1 MISDI
6 VSHMLQGDEVFIPE
20 EVKVD
25 VMNNLYAAIQKNW
38 SKKRNEGLDESEMV
52 VTNEEK
58 PRSNAPRNG
67 VGVNVGDPTLVK
79 EDVLLGESSE
89 EKEQSSVSPVPSSDV
104 SASVDA
110 STSVDVNANANVDA
124 SASANANAS
133 ASANASVNAS
143 ANANVDGSTSANA
156 SSEQNEHDSA
166 ASPQAGR
173 GDSLFSLFVDP
184 VVPPV
189 NPDVSPVTPT
199 VSADA
204 NAPSAAHTVDNTI
217 PPPYGYPSQS
227 VPATLPPFAAGLPN
241 TLGMDPLAAF
251 MAQPPLLSSHD
262 GFMDYSVLHGEP
274 SLRPSYGFDVKDDIF
289 RSAPSYPLGALSQR
303 FDGMGLMAPMNDF
316 GEEFSNEPSLM
327 ELIQNTEKEEK
338 KEEAKKKEES
348 KKVEEVK
355 KEEVEEVKEEKKKE
369 EEKQVPLPKLERSF
383 TLKPRKLL
391 LSKLKK

>member
-38 SKKRNEGLDESEMV
+38 SKKRNEGLDESEMI

-58 PRSNAPRNG
+58 PRSNAPRDG

-110 STSVDVNANANVDA
+110 STSVDAN
-124 SASANANAS
+124 

-166 ASPQAGR
+166 ASPQTGR

-199 VSADA
+199 VNADA
-204 NAPSAAHTVDNTI
+204 NPPSAPHTVDNTI

-227 VPATLPPFAAGLPN
+227 VPAALPPFAAGLPN

-251 MAQPPLLSSHD
+251 MSQPPLLSSHD

-274 SLRPSYGFDVKDDIF
+274 SLRASYGFDVKDDIF

-327 ELIQNTEKEEK
+327 ELIQNTEKEEEE
-338 KEEAKKKEES
+338 EEAKKKEES

>member
-58 PRSNAPRNG
+58 PRSNAPRDG

-110 STSVDVNANANVDA
+110 STSVDVN
-124 SASANANAS
+124 
-133 ASANASVNAS
+133 ANASVNAS

-199 VSADA
+199 VNADA
-204 NAPSAAHTVDNTI
+204 NPPSAPHTVDNTI

-227 VPATLPPFAAGLPN
+227 VPAALPPFTAGLPN

-274 SLRPSYGFDVKDDIF
+274 SLRASYGFDVKDDIF

-338 KEEAKKKEES
+338 EEEAKKKEES

>member
-79 EDVLLGESSE
+79 GDVSSA
-89 EKEQSSVSPVPSSDV
+89 SSVSPVPSSDASTSV
-104 SASVDA
+104 DANANASVDA
-110 STSVDVNANANVDA
+110 SAN
-124 SASANANAS
+124 
-133 ASANASVNAS
+133 

-156 SSEQNEHDSA
+156 SSEQKEHDSA

-227 VPATLPPFAAGLPN
+227 VPAALPPFAAGLPN

-251 MAQPPLLSSHD
+251 MSQPPLLSSHD

-274 SLRPSYGFDVKDDIF
+274 SLRASYGFDVKDDIF

-316 GEEFSNEPSLM
+316 GEEEFSNEPSLM

>member
-1 MISDI
+1 M
-6 VSHMLQGDEVFIPE
+6 
-20 EVKVD
+20 
-25 VMNNLYAAIQKNW
+25 
-38 SKKRNEGLDESEMV
+38 
-52 VTNEEK
+52 
-58 PRSNAPRNG
+58 
-67 VGVNVGDPTLVK
+67 
-79 EDVLLGESSE
+79 
-89 EKEQSSVSPVPSSDV
+89 
-104 SASVDA
+104 
-110 STSVDVNANANVDA
+110 
-124 SASANANAS
+124 
-133 ASANASVNAS
+133 
-143 ANANVDGSTSANA
+143 
-156 SSEQNEHDSA
+156 
-166 ASPQAGR
+166 
-173 GDSLFSLFVDP
+173 FSLFVDP

-199 VSADA
+199 VNADA
-204 NAPSAAHTVDNTI
+204 NPPSAPHTVDNTI

-227 VPATLPPFAAGLPN
+227 VPAALPPFTAGLPN

-274 SLRPSYGFDVKDDIF
+274 SLRASYGFDVKDDIF

>member
-58 PRSNAPRNG
+58 PRSNAPRDG

-110 STSVDVNANANVDA
+110 STSVD
-124 SASANANAS
+124 ANANAS
-133 ASANASVNAS
+133 VDASAN

-199 VSADA
+199 VNADA
-204 NAPSAAHTVDNTI
+204 NPPSAAHTVDNTI

-338 KEEAKKKEES
+338 KVEEAKKKEES

>member
-58 PRSNAPRNG
+58 PRSNAPRDG

-110 STSVDVNANANVDA
+110 STSVDA

-227 VPATLPPFAAGLPN
+227 VPAALPPFTAGLPN

-338 KEEAKKKEES
+338 EEEA
-348 KKVEEVK
+348 
-355 KEEVEEVKEEKKKE
+355 KKKE

>member
-1 MISDI
+1 M
-6 VSHMLQGDEVFIPE
+6 
-20 EVKVD
+20 
-25 VMNNLYAAIQKNW
+25 
-38 SKKRNEGLDESEMV
+38 
-52 VTNEEK
+52 
-58 PRSNAPRNG
+58 
-67 VGVNVGDPTLVK
+67 
-79 EDVLLGESSE
+79 
-89 EKEQSSVSPVPSSDV
+89 
-104 SASVDA
+104 
-110 STSVDVNANANVDA
+110 
-124 SASANANAS
+124 
-133 ASANASVNAS
+133 
-143 ANANVDGSTSANA
+143 
-156 SSEQNEHDSA
+156 
-166 ASPQAGR
+166 
-173 GDSLFSLFVDP
+173 FSLFVDP

-199 VSADA
+199 VNADA
-204 NAPSAAHTVDNTI
+204 NPPSAPHTVDNTI

-227 VPATLPPFAAGLPN
+227 VPAALPPFAAGLPN

-251 MAQPPLLSSHD
+251 MSQPPLLSSHD

-274 SLRPSYGFDVKDDIF
+274 SLRASYGFDVKDDIF
-289 RSAPSYPLGALSQR
+289 RSVPSYPLGALSQR

-338 KEEAKKKEES
+338 KVEEAKKKEES

>member
-58 PRSNAPRNG
+58 PRSNAPRDG

-110 STSVDVNANANVDA
+110 STSVDVNANASVDA
-124 SASANANAS
+124 SASVNAS
-133 ASANASVNAS
+133 ANAS

-166 ASPQAGR
+166 ASPQTGR

-199 VSADA
+199 VNADA
-204 NAPSAAHTVDNTI
+204 NPPSAPHTVDNTI
-217 PPPYGYPSQS
+217 PPPYGYPPQS
-227 VPATLPPFAAGLPN
+227 VPAALPPFTAGLPN

-251 MAQPPLLSSHD
+251 MSQPPLLSSRD

-274 SLRPSYGFDVKDDIF
+274 SLRASYGFDVKDDIF

-338 KEEAKKKEES
+338 EEEAKKKEEV
-348 KKVEEVK
+348 KKEEVK
-355 KEEVEEVKEEKKKE
+355 KEEVVEVKEEKKKE

>member
-1 MISDI
+1 M
-6 VSHMLQGDEVFIPE
+6 
-20 EVKVD
+20 
-25 VMNNLYAAIQKNW
+25 
-38 SKKRNEGLDESEMV
+38 
-52 VTNEEK
+52 
-58 PRSNAPRNG
+58 
-67 VGVNVGDPTLVK
+67 
-79 EDVLLGESSE
+79 
-89 EKEQSSVSPVPSSDV
+89 
-104 SASVDA
+104 
-110 STSVDVNANANVDA
+110 
-124 SASANANAS
+124 
-133 ASANASVNAS
+133 
-143 ANANVDGSTSANA
+143 
-156 SSEQNEHDSA
+156 
-166 ASPQAGR
+166 
-173 GDSLFSLFVDP
+173 FSLFVDP

-199 VSADA
+199 VNADA

-227 VPATLPPFAAGLPN
+227 VPAALPPFTAGLPN

-251 MAQPPLLSSHD
+251 MSQPPLLSSHD

-274 SLRPSYGFDVKDDIF
+274 SLRASYGFDVKDDIF
-289 RSAPSYPLGALSQR
+289 RSVPSYPLGALSQR

-338 KEEAKKKEES
+338 KVEEAKKKEES

>member
-58 PRSNAPRNG
+58 PRSNAPRDG

-79 EDVLLGESSE
+79 GDVLLGESSE

-124 SASANANAS
+124 
-133 ASANASVNAS
+133 NASVNAS
-143 ANANVDGSTSANA
+143 ANANVDGSTSADA

-289 RSAPSYPLGALSQR
+289 RSVPSYPLGALSQR

-316 GEEFSNEPSLM
+316 GEEEFSNEPSLM

>member
-58 PRSNAPRNG
+58 PRSNAPRDD

-104 SASVDA
+104 SVSVDA
-110 STSVDVNANANVDA
+110 STSVNVNVNASV
-124 SASANANAS
+124 NAS
-133 ASANASVNAS
+133 ANAS

-166 ASPQAGR
+166 ASPQTGR

-184 VVPPV
+184 VMPPV

-217 PPPYGYPSQS
+217 PPPYGYPPQS
-227 VPATLPPFAAGLPN
+227 VPATLPPFTTGLPN

-251 MAQPPLLSSHD
+251 MSQPPLLSSRD

-338 KEEAKKKEES
+338 EEEAKKKEEV
-348 KKVEEVK
+348 KKEEVK
-355 KEEVEEVKEEKKKE
+355 KEEVVEVKEEKKKE

>member
-58 PRSNAPRNG
+58 PRSNAPRDG

-110 STSVDVNANANVDA
+110 STSVDVNANASVD
-124 SASANANAS
+124 AS

-156 SSEQNEHDSA
+156 SSEQKEHSSA
-166 ASPQAGR
+166 ASPQTGR

-199 VSADA
+199 VNADA
-204 NAPSAAHTVDNTI
+204 NPPSAPHTVDNTI
-217 PPPYGYPSQS
+217 PPPYGYPPQS
-227 VPATLPPFAAGLPN
+227 VPAALPPFTAGLPN

-251 MAQPPLLSSHD
+251 MSQPPLLSSRD

-338 KEEAKKKEES
+338 EEEAKKKEEV
-348 KKVEEVK
+348 KKEEVK
-355 KEEVEEVKEEKKKE
+355 KEEVVEVKEEKKKE

>member
-58 PRSNAPRNG
+58 PRSNAPRDG

-110 STSVDVNANANVDA
+110 STSVDVNANASV
-124 SASANANAS
+124 NAS

-227 VPATLPPFAAGLPN
+227 VPAALPPFTAGLPN

-251 MAQPPLLSSHD
+251 MAQPPLLSSRD

-338 KEEAKKKEES
+338 KVEEAKKKEES

-355 KEEVEEVKEEKKKE
+355 KEEVVEVKE
-369 EEKQVPLPKLERSF
+369 VPLPKLERSF

>member
-38 SKKRNEGLDESEMV
+38 SKKRNEGLDESEMI

-58 PRSNAPRNG
+58 PRSNAPRDG

-79 EDVLLGESSE
+79 GDVSSA
-89 EKEQSSVSPVPSSDV
+89 SSVSPVPSSDV

-110 STSVDVNANANVDA
+110 STSVDVNANASVDA
-124 SASANANAS
+124 SASV
-133 ASANASVNAS
+133 NASVNAS
-143 ANANVDGSTSANA
+143 ANANVDGGTSANA

-274 SLRPSYGFDVKDDIF
+274 SLRASYGFDVKDDIF

-316 GEEFSNEPSLM
+316 GEEEFSNEPSLM

-338 KEEAKKKEES
+338 KVEEAKKKEEI
-348 KKVEEVK
+348 KKVEEEVK
-355 KEEVEEVKEEKKKE
+355 EEVKEEKKKE

>member
-58 PRSNAPRNG
+58 PRSNAPRDG

-79 EDVLLGESSE
+79 GDVSSA
-89 EKEQSSVSPVPSSDV
+89 SSVSPVPSSDV

-110 STSVDVNANANVDA
+110 STSVDVNANASVDA
-124 SASANANAS
+124 SASV
-133 ASANASVNAS
+133 NASVNAS
-143 ANANVDGSTSANA
+143 ANANVDGGTSANA

-274 SLRPSYGFDVKDDIF
+274 SLRASYGFDVKDDIF

-316 GEEFSNEPSLM
+316 GEEEFSNEPSLM

-338 KEEAKKKEES
+338 KVEEAKKKEEI
-348 KKVEEVK
+348 KKVEEEVK
-355 KEEVEEVKEEKKKE
+355 EEVKEEKKKE

>member
-58 PRSNAPRNG
+58 PRSNAPRDG

-79 EDVLLGESSE
+79 EDVSSA
-89 EKEQSSVSPVPSSDV
+89 SSVSPVPSSDV

-110 STSVDVNANANVDA
+110 STSVDVNANASVDA
-124 SASANANAS
+124 SASV
-133 ASANASVNAS
+133 NASVNAS

-274 SLRPSYGFDVKDDIF
+274 SLRASYGFDVKDDIF

-316 GEEFSNEPSLM
+316 GEEEFSNEPSLM

-369 EEKQVPLPKLERSF
+369 EKKQVPLPKLERSF

>member
-58 PRSNAPRNG
+58 PRSNAPRDG

-110 STSVDVNANANVDA
+110 NAN
-124 SASANANAS
+124 
-133 ASANASVNAS
+133 ANASVNAS

-199 VSADA
+199 VNADA
-204 NAPSAAHTVDNTI
+204 NPPSAAHTVDNTI

-227 VPATLPPFAAGLPN
+227 VPAALPPFTAGLPN

-274 SLRPSYGFDVKDDIF
+274 SLRASYGFDVKDDIF

-338 KEEAKKKEES
+338 KVEEAKKKEES

-355 KEEVEEVKEEKKKE
+355 KEEVVEVKEEKKKE

>member
-58 PRSNAPRNG
+58 PRSNAPRDG

-110 STSVDVNANANVDA
+110 NAN
-124 SASANANAS
+124 
-133 ASANASVNAS
+133 ANASVNAS

-173 GDSLFSLFVDP
+173 GDSLFSLFGDP

-199 VSADA
+199 VNADA
-204 NAPSAAHTVDNTI
+204 NPPSAAHTVDNTI

-227 VPATLPPFAAGLPN
+227 VPAALPPFTAGLPN

-274 SLRPSYGFDVKDDIF
+274 SLRASYGFDVKDDIF

-338 KEEAKKKEES
+338 KVEEAKKKEES

-355 KEEVEEVKEEKKKE
+355 KEEVVEVKEEKKKE